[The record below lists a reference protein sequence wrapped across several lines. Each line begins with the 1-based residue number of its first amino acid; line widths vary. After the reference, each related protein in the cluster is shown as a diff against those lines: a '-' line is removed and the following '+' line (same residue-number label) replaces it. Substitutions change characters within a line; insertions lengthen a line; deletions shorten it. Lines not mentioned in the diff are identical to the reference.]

1 MMSLSGTPVLVT
13 GAAGLVGTHLV
24 RRLLAEGARV
34 RATLHRRAPAA
45 ADSRVEYVTADL
57 TLADDC
63 RRVVEGR
70 QAVFMCA
77 ASTAGAAVMAAT
89 PMVHV
94 TPNVVMN
101 AQMLEAAYQ
110 AGVRKFLWLSST
122 TGYPPSGSRPITEDE
137 MFEGDPFDKYFFVGW
152 MKRFTEVLCRMYGE
166 KLPRPMTTIVLRPT
180 NIYGPHDKFDPAVS
194 HVTPALIRKVA
205 ERQDPIEV
213 WGTGDDVRDLIY
225 VDDMID
231 AMIAAIEK
239 IDAFT
244 ALNIGS
250 GRGVSVKEI
259 LNTLLELD
267 GYAGARVVFD
277 PSKPTMIPVR
287 LVDLSRAR
295 AVLGFTPRIDL
306 REGLRRTLE
315 WYRESL
321 ATAPSETPRT
331 PSVPREPKAR

>member
-1 MMSLSGTPVLVT
+1 MTPLEGRPVLVT
-13 GAAGLVGTHLV
+13 GASGLVGTHLV

-34 RATLHRRAPAA
+34 RATVHHRPPAV
-45 ADSRVEYVTADL
+45 ADPRIKYVRADL
-57 TLADDC
+57 TLVDDC

-77 ASTAGAAVMAAT
+77 ASTAGAAVMTAT

-110 AGVRKFLWLSST
+110 AGVQKFLWLSST
-122 TGYPPSGSRPITEDE
+122 TGYPPSGSRPVTEDD
-137 MFEGDPFDKYFFVGW
+137 MFDGEPFEKYFFVGW

-180 NIYGPHDKFDPAVS
+180 NIYGPHDKFDPALS
-194 HVTPALIRKVA
+194 HVTPALIRKVV

-225 VDDMID
+225 VEDMID
-231 AMIAAIEK
+231 AMILAIEK
-239 IDAFT
+239 IESFA

-250 GRGVSVKEI
+250 GEGVSVKDI
-259 LNTLLELD
+259 LKTLLELD
-267 GYAGARVVFD
+267 GYQGARVVFD
-277 PSKPTMIPVR
+277 PSKPTMIPMR
-287 LVDLSRAR
+287 LIDMSRAR
-295 AVLGFTPRIDL
+295 AMLGFVPRTDL
-306 REGLRRTLE
+306 REGLRRTLR

-321 ATAPSETPRT
+321 TAAPAPDPHVASA
-331 PSVPREPKAR
+331 PREPKAR